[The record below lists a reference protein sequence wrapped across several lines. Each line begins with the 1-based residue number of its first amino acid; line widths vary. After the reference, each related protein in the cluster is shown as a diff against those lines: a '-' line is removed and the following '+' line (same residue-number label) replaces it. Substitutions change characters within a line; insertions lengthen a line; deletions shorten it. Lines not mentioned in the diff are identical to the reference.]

1 MDEQTQIKKIE
12 AALKKQNYLS
22 AQSALLELYRK
33 KPTFKLNYLLFLTYR
48 GLNDANMATQIAE
61 EQLSE
66 YLTDNYCLELYL
78 QEKIKAGRML
88 ETEILLKQLQPYMKT
103 GEKKHF
109 SALLV
114 QSYRKYQE
122 KNAAVLATC
131 QKQFKHLGGYEPHE
145 QENIFKK
152 ALMLDQK
159 TYVLLAQRVLQDE
172 DVRPLLRANTFL
184 NLKHLAV
191 TKAVSVINP
200 VNLIMQQIIP
210 AEVQEITAS
219 SSFQALK
226 KYLEDDQQVPEDFK
240 DNYLQDFQ
248 FKMMLLYP
256 FYTELDLAE
265 SRILYD
271 SFVGKNQTQLS
282 KWLQKAI
289 LAV

>member
-1 MDEQTQIKKIE
+1 MEFIDSKKG
-12 AALKKQNYLS
+12 ASLW
-22 AQSALLELYRK
+22 RK
-33 KPTFKLNYLLFLTYR
+33 IFYLLLHLLMNCSLRYD
-48 GLNDANMATQIAE
+48 GLAEATIYAYYKR
-61 EQLSE
+61 SC
-66 YLTDNYCLELYL
+66 YL
-78 QEKIKAGRML
+78 
-88 ETEILLKQLQPYMKT
+88 IL
-103 GEKKHF
+103 
-109 SALLV
+109 
-114 QSYRKYQE
+114 RKYQE

-240 DNYLQDFQ
+240 ENYLQDFQ